1 MLSRLTLL
9 YLLFVLYKN
18 DIELIF
24 INQNIK
30 SINIL
35 SVL

>member
-1 MLSRLTLL
+1 MVSRLTLL